1 LDVIPAAGPVGTVKK
16 PSVLCEAL
24 FKPLW
29 ESAWWA
35 DFHQRRQFPQA
46 SLSFVSFVLAPLS
59 FLGADPPHFRQKMS
73 RQDRLAA
80 TIPNS
85 VDPQHPPLS
94 LLQRIYTVFVS
105 VNWNG

>member
-1 LDVIPAAGPVGTVKK
+1 
-16 PSVLCEAL
+16 
-24 FKPLW
+24 
-29 ESAWWA
+29 
-35 DFHQRRQFPQA
+35 
-46 SLSFVSFVLAPLS
+46 
-59 FLGADPPHFRQKMS
+59 MS

-94 LLQRIYTVFVS
+94 LLQRIYTVFGS